1 MTDNFLELKNV
12 SKKFTDKHENI
23 VVLNNLNLKLPTNRL
38 VALTGPSGSGK
49 STLIHLLALLD
60 TPDTGSYSLS
70 SSDNLFS
77 FNDKKKSSY
86 RKSNLSIIFQN
97 FNLISDLTAIE
108 NVMLPNLNLDK
119 DKIDTFKLAK
129 SLLIKVGLE
138 NRLNHRPKE
147 LSGSKEE
154 IDQIIKQLTKLI
166 EVIEVKKVNL
176 DNTIER
182 QLMLVKVICSPT
194 KRTALLEIANIF
206 KANIIHISD
215 TFFIFEIFGSSE
227 KVLNFQ
233 KIVKIYGTINVVKT
247 GKIFIEK

>member
-1 MTDNFLELKNV
+1 MTNNLSLMVYNEIGILSRITNLLV
-12 SKKFTDKHENI
+12 SKNFPI
-23 VVLNNLNLKLPTNRL
+23 LNLSLN
-38 VALTGPSGSGK
+38 
-49 STLIHLLALLD
+49 STE
-60 TPDTGSYSLS
+60 LS
-70 SSDNLFS
+70 NIS
-77 FNDKKKSSY
+77 K
-86 RKSNLSIIFQN
+86 IF
-97 FNLISDLTAIE
+97 L
-108 NVMLPNLNLDK
+108 
-119 DKIDTFKLAK
+119 
-129 SLLIKVGLE
+129 
-138 NRLNHRPKE
+138 E

>member
-1 MTDNFLELKNV
+1 MTNNLSLMVYNEIGILSRITNLLV
-12 SKKFTDKHENI
+12 SKNFPI
-23 VVLNNLNLKLPTNRL
+23 LNLSLN
-38 VALTGPSGSGK
+38 
-49 STLIHLLALLD
+49 STE
-60 TPDTGSYSLS
+60 LS
-70 SSDNLFS
+70 NIS
-77 FNDKKKSSY
+77 K
-86 RKSNLSIIFQN
+86 IF
-97 FNLISDLTAIE
+97 L
-108 NVMLPNLNLDK
+108 
-119 DKIDTFKLAK
+119 
-129 SLLIKVGLE
+129 
-138 NRLNHRPKE
+138 E

-215 TFFIFEIFGSSE
+215 TFFIFEIFCSSE

>member
-1 MTDNFLELKNV
+1 MVYNEIGILSRITNLLV
-12 SKKFTDKHENI
+12 SKNFPI
-23 VVLNNLNLKLPTNRL
+23 LNLSLN
-38 VALTGPSGSGK
+38 
-49 STLIHLLALLD
+49 STE
-60 TPDTGSYSLS
+60 LS
-70 SSDNLFS
+70 NIS
-77 FNDKKKSSY
+77 K
-86 RKSNLSIIFQN
+86 IF
-97 FNLISDLTAIE
+97 L
-108 NVMLPNLNLDK
+108 
-119 DKIDTFKLAK
+119 
-129 SLLIKVGLE
+129 
-138 NRLNHRPKE
+138 E

>member
-1 MTDNFLELKNV
+1 MTNNLSLMVYNEIGILSRITNLLV
-12 SKKFTDKHENI
+12 SKNFPI
-23 VVLNNLNLKLPTNRL
+23 LNLSLN
-38 VALTGPSGSGK
+38 
-49 STLIHLLALLD
+49 STEI
-60 TPDTGSYSLS
+60 
-70 SSDNLFS
+70 
-77 FNDKKKSSY
+77 
-86 RKSNLSIIFQN
+86 SNISKIF
-97 FNLISDLTAIE
+97 L
-108 NVMLPNLNLDK
+108 
-119 DKIDTFKLAK
+119 
-129 SLLIKVGLE
+129 
-138 NRLNHRPKE
+138 E

-182 QLMLVKVICSPT
+182 QLMLVKVICSPG

-233 KIVKIYGTINVVKT
+233 KIVKIYGNINVVKT